1 MQPVRWIESNKQ
13 RQVVTTTN
21 CSNKEQSL
29 ETHLHVVVVLLNA
42 TGHYWDPSISVHCT
56 SKPFLTSET
65 SAGSAVLIDLKLRQS
80 CDYRRTSKLVGPSV
94 EIVEGELSCG
104 VLSLGP
110 I

>member
-29 ETHLHVVVVLLNA
+29 ETHLHVVVVLNA

-80 CDYRRTSKLVGPSV
+80 CDYRRTSKLVGRPSR
-94 EIVEGELSCG
+94 GELSCG